1 MAKVR
6 VGIIGAG
13 AWTVASHIPNLL
25 ARQSEVELVAICRKG
40 AEKLEALRSQFGFE
54 RAFEDYREVLRL
66 GLDACI
72 VSSPTSL
79 HYEHTMGALESGA
92 HVLCEKPFT
101 IEPAQARR
109 LADMAKR
116 RGKEL
121 IVAFGWN
128 WQKLAESARR
138 LFQAPGVGRLEHLT
152 VHMVSTAR
160 EILTGT
166 GGYPDVPPDV
176 QPDAATW
183 TDPATAGGGYGHG
196 QLSHALALAMHVT
209 GARVTEGMAL
219 MGGPTRTGVELHDAL
234 SLRLEGGAVASV
246 SGGSYPFGAGKEG
259 YKFQL
264 EIVATGDEGQLH
276 VDLSRPLVRLYRP
289 DGKSCEVDLPANAG
303 VYDCVGPLNALID
316 AAQGRKIENCSS
328 GELGARTVEAL
339 DVAYRSAASRRVEA
353 RA

>member
-1 MAKVR
+1 MVR

-25 ARQSEVELVAICRKG
+25 ARRNEVELVAICRKG
-40 AEKLEALRSQFGFE
+40 AAKLEALRSQFGF
-54 RAFEDYREVLRL
+54 RHGFEDYRELLRL

-79 HYEHTMGALESGA
+79 HYEHAMSALESGA

-101 IEPAQARR
+101 IDPTQAWR
-109 LADMAKR
+109 LTEMAKR

-128 WQKLAESARR
+128 WQELARR
-138 LFQAPGVGRLEHLT
+138 ARQLFREPGVGRLEHMT

-176 QPDAATW
+176 QPDPATW

-196 QLSHALALAMHVT
+196 QLSHALALAMY
-209 GARVTEGMAL
+209 VTETRVSEGVAM
-219 MGGPTRTGVELHDAL
+219 MGGATRTGVELHDAF
-234 SLRLEGGAVASV
+234 SMRLEGGAVASI
-246 SGGSYPFGAGKEG
+246 SGGSYPFGAGTQG

-264 EIVATGDEGQLH
+264 EIIATGDEGQLH
-276 VDLSRPLVRLYRP
+276 VDLARPLVRLYRP
-289 DGKSCEVDLPANAG
+289 DGKSREVELPRDAG
-303 VYDCVGPLNALID
+303 VYDCTGPLNALID

-339 DVAYRSAASRRVEA
+339 DVAYRSAGSRKVEV

>member
-25 ARQSEVELVAICRKG
+25 ARRNEVELVAICRKG
-40 AEKLEALRSQFGFE
+40 PAKLEALRSQFGFQYG
-54 RAFEDYREVLRL
+54 FEDHRELLRL

-101 IEPAQARR
+101 IDPAQARR
-109 LADMAKR
+109 LADMAQR

-128 WQKLAESARR
+128 WQQLAHDARR
-138 LFQAPGVGRLEHLT
+138 LFLAPGIGKLEQLT

-160 EILTGT
+160 EILTGA
-166 GGYPDVPPDV
+166 GGYPDVPADV
-176 QPDAATW
+176 QPDPTTW

-196 QLSHALALAMHVT
+196 QISHALALAMYVT
-209 GARVTEGMAL
+209 GARVSEGMAM
-219 MGGPTRTGVELHDAL
+219 MGGSTRTGIELHDAL
-234 SLRLEGGAVASV
+234 ALRFEGGAVAAV
-246 SGGSYPFGAGKEG
+246 SGGSYPLGAGEKG
-259 YKFQL
+259 YRFQL
-264 EIVATGDEGQLH
+264 EIIATGDEGQLH
-276 VDLSRPLVRLYRP
+276 IDFARPLVRLYRP
-289 DGKSCEVDLPANAG
+289 DGKSQEVDLPPNAG
-303 VYDCVGPLNALID
+303 VYDCAGPLNALVD
-316 AAQGRKIENCSS
+316 AAQGRTIDNRSS

-339 DVAYRSAASRRVEA
+339 DVAYRSAASKKLEV